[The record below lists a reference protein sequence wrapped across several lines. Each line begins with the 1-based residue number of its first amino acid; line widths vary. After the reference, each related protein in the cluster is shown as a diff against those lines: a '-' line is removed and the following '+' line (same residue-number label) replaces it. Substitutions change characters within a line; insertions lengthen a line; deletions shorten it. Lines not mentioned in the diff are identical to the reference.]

1 MENIF
6 TSGNEIV
13 DQSAQLNISG
23 NIIPQAW
30 YKSIVREN
38 GKPYLTAV
46 VILADIV
53 YWYKPTEIRDEGSGQ
68 VVALKKKFKADLL
81 QRSYQQISDEFG
93 ISKKEATNAI
103 IFLEKMG
110 VIQRVFR
117 NLVVNGITVTNVLFI
132 ELRVERL
139 KELTYSTPLPL
150 KRDTHKGK
158 EEIVSEKGDDMTLK
172 ERGISLRRER
182 VSQEKEI
189 PDILK
194 KQSSGHLEE
203 TPVYKEGETNTETT
217 TENNNT
223 KYPILSY
230 QAIKEVMKKRI
241 GYDAILNDRPYEKHM
256 LDEILNIIV
265 EVMSSKSSTI
275 RVNREEKP
283 TPIVKSTYWKLDMG
297 SVLYVL
303 DSLKNSGKKAYNIRA
318 VMITALYNASMT
330 ISSYYSNLY
339 AYHQASEA
347 IPKT

>member
-1 MENIF
+1 MESIF
-6 TSGNEIV
+6 TSGNKIV
-13 DQSAQLNISG
+13 DQSSQLNISG

-38 GKPYLTAV
+38 GKPHLTAI

-68 VVALKKKFKADLL
+68 LVALKKKFKADLL
-81 QRSYQQISDEFG
+81 QRSYQQIADEFG

-103 IFLEKMG
+103 ISLEKLG

-117 NLVVNGITVTNVLFI
+117 NLVVSGITVTNVLFI
-132 ELRVERL
+132 ELKVDRL
-139 KELTYSTPLPL
+139 KELTYFSPLSL
-150 KRDTHKGK
+150 KRDTYKEK
-158 EEIVSEKGDDMTLK
+158 EEESSEKESDTLQK
-172 ERGISLRRER
+172 EQGIPFKRGR
-182 VSQEKEI
+182 VSQKKEI
-189 PDILK
+189 PTPLK
-194 KQSSGHLEE
+194 EESSSNAKEI
-203 TPVYKEGETNTETT
+203 PIYREGETNTENT
-217 TENNNT
+217 TENTNG

-230 QAIKEVMKKRI
+230 QEIKNIMKKRI

-283 TPIVKSTYWKLDMG
+283 TPIVKSIYWKLDMG

-303 DSLKNSGKKAYNIRA
+303 DSLKNSGKKAHNIRA

-347 IPKT
+347 IPQT

>member
-13 DQSAQLNISG
+13 DQSSQLNISG

-38 GKPYLTAV
+38 GKPHLTAI

-103 IFLEKMG
+103 IFLEKLG

-117 NLVVNGITVTNVLFI
+117 NLVINGITVTNVLFI
-132 ELRVERL
+132 ELKVERL
-139 KELTYSTPLPL
+139 KELTYFSPLYL
-150 KRDTHKGK
+150 KRDTYKEK
-158 EEIVSEKGDDMTLK
+158 EEEPSEKESDTLPK
-172 ERGISLRRER
+172 EQGIPFKRGR
-182 VSQEKEI
+182 VSQKKEI
-189 PDILK
+189 PTLLK
-194 KQSSGHLEE
+194 EELSSHAKEI
-203 TPVYKEGETNTETT
+203 PIYREGETNTENT

-223 KYPILSY
+223 EYPILSY
-230 QAIKEVMKKRI
+230 QEIKEIMKKRI

-283 TPIVKSTYWKLDMG
+283 TSIVKSTYWKLDMG

-303 DSLKNSGKKAYNIRA
+303 DSLKNSGKKAHNIRA

-347 IPKT
+347 IPQT

>member
-1 MENIF
+1 MESIF

-13 DQSAQLNISG
+13 DQSSQLNISG
-23 NIIPQAW
+23 NIIPQTW

-38 GKPYLTAV
+38 GKPHLTAI

-68 VVALKKKFKADLL
+68 LVALKKKFKADLL

-103 IFLEKMG
+103 IFLEKLG

-132 ELRVERL
+132 ELKVDRL
-139 KELTYSTPLPL
+139 KELTYFTPLSL
-150 KRDTHKGK
+150 KRDTYEGK
-158 EEIVSEKGDDMTLK
+158 EKISSEK
-172 ERGISLRRER
+172 ERDTFQKDRGVPFKKGR
-182 VSQEKEI
+182 VSQKKEK
-189 PDILK
+189 
-194 KQSSGHLEE
+194 SSGYSEE
-203 TPVYKEGETNTETT
+203 SPIYREGETNTENT

-223 KYPILSY
+223 EYPILSY
-230 QAIKEVMKKRI
+230 QAIKAIMKKRI
-241 GYDAILNDRPYEKHM
+241 GYDAILNDRPYEKQM
-256 LDEILNIIV
+256 LDEILDIV
-265 EVMSSKSSTI
+265 VEIMSSKSSTI

-283 TPIVKSTYWKLDMG
+283 AQIVKSTYWKLDMG

-303 DSLKNSGKKAYNIRA
+303 DSLKNSGQKAHNIRA
-318 VMITALYNASMT
+318 VMITALYNAPMT

-339 AYHQASEA
+339 AYHQAKEA
-347 IPKT
+347 IPQT

>member
-13 DQSAQLNISG
+13 DQSSQLNISG

-38 GKPYLTAV
+38 GKPHLTAI

-103 IFLEKMG
+103 IFLEKLG

-117 NLVVNGITVTNVLFI
+117 NLVINGITVTNVLFI
-132 ELRVERL
+132 ELKVERL
-139 KELTYSTPLPL
+139 KELTYFSPLSL
-150 KRDTHKGK
+150 KRDTYKEK
-158 EEIVSEKGDDMTLK
+158 EEEPSEKESDTLPK
-172 ERGISLRRER
+172 EQGIPFKRGR
-182 VSQEKEI
+182 VSQKKEI
-189 PDILK
+189 PTLLK
-194 KQSSGHLEE
+194 EELSSHAKEI
-203 TPVYKEGETNTETT
+203 PIYREGETNTENT

-223 KYPILSY
+223 EYPILSY
-230 QAIKEVMKKRI
+230 QEIKEIMKKRI

-283 TPIVKSTYWKLDMG
+283 TSIVKSTYWKLDMG

-303 DSLKNSGKKAYNIRA
+303 DSLKNSGKKAHNIRA

-347 IPKT
+347 IPQT

>member
-13 DQSAQLNISG
+13 DQSSQLNISG
-23 NIIPQAW
+23 NIIPQSW

-38 GKPYLTAV
+38 GKPHLTAI

-103 IFLEKMG
+103 IFLEKLG

-117 NLVVNGITVTNVLFI
+117 NLVINGITVTNVLFI
-132 ELRVERL
+132 ELKVERL
-139 KELTYSTPLPL
+139 KELTYFSPLSL
-150 KRDTHKGK
+150 KRDTYKEK
-158 EEIVSEKGDDMTLK
+158 EEEPSEKESDTLPK
-172 ERGISLRRER
+172 EQGIPFKRGR
-182 VSQEKEI
+182 VSQKKEI
-189 PDILK
+189 PTLLK
-194 KQSSGHLEE
+194 EELSSHAKEI
-203 TPVYKEGETNTETT
+203 PIYREGETNTENT

-223 KYPILSY
+223 EYPILSY
-230 QAIKEVMKKRI
+230 QEIKEIMKKRI

-283 TPIVKSTYWKLDMG
+283 TSIVKSTYWKLDMG

-303 DSLKNSGKKAYNIRA
+303 DSLKNSGKKAHNIRA

-347 IPKT
+347 IPQT

>member
-13 DQSAQLNISG
+13 DQSSQLNISG

-30 YKSIVREN
+30 YNSIVREN
-38 GKPYLTAV
+38 GKPHLTAI

-103 IFLEKMG
+103 IFLEKLG

-117 NLVVNGITVTNVLFI
+117 NLVINGITVTNVLFI
-132 ELRVERL
+132 ELKVERL
-139 KELTYSTPLPL
+139 KELTYFSPLSL
-150 KRDTHKGK
+150 KRDTYKEK
-158 EEIVSEKGDDMTLK
+158 EEEPSEKESDTLPK
-172 ERGISLRRER
+172 EQGIPFKRGR
-182 VSQEKEI
+182 VSQKKEI
-189 PDILK
+189 PTLLK
-194 KQSSGHLEE
+194 EELSSHAKEI
-203 TPVYKEGETNTETT
+203 PIYREGETNTENT

-223 KYPILSY
+223 EYPILSY
-230 QAIKEVMKKRI
+230 QEIKEIMKKRI

-283 TPIVKSTYWKLDMG
+283 TSIVKSTYWKLDMG

-303 DSLKNSGKKAYNIRA
+303 DSLKNSGKKAHNIRA

-347 IPKT
+347 IPQT